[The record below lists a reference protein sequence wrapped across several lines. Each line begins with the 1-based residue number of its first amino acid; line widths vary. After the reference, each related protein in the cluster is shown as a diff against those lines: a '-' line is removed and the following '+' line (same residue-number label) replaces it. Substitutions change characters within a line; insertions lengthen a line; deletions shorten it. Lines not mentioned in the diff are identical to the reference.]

1 MRQAERRARTIA
13 ALVRAARPLLASAGY
28 AGTSLDAIAAR
39 AELSKGAVYAHL
51 SSKVDLYLLV
61 VEEVLDDAHRRLE
74 GVARAIASG
83 AQPGAAAASYF
94 SADAREHAALMV
106 DLWQVA
112 TQDMLVHDQLDLYR
126 QDRLGVLAAAFVDA
140 GRPPLAAR
148 EQAEMIAALI
158 DSRLLDERL
167 GLRAV
172 AS

>member
-28 AGTSLDAIAAR
+28 GGTSLDAIAAR

-61 VEEVLDDAHRRLE
+61 VEEVLDDARRRLDE
-74 GVARAIASG
+74 VAHTIARGGPPGVA
-83 AQPGAAAASYF
+83 AAGYF
-94 SADAREHAALMV
+94 TADTGEHAALMV

-112 TQDMLVHDQLDLYR
+112 TQEMAVHDQLDLYR
-126 QDRLGVLAAAFVDA
+126 QDRLGVLAAALVDA
-140 GRPPLAAR
+140 GRPPSAAR
-148 EQAEMIAALI
+148 EQAEMVAALI

-167 GLRAV
+167 GLQAV